1 MINSR
6 NELVLGTATVSF
18 HGWYFSWLSL
28 NRGRAPGD
36 MMYVESKTMPPT
48 NFQNAI
54 LIERFDHSLK
64 SVCGVLSMTV
74 YLTYDTF
81 H

>member
-1 MINSR
+1 
-6 NELVLGTATVSF
+6 
-18 HGWYFSWLSL
+18 
-28 NRGRAPGD
+28 